1 MAHRHAKR
9 APQLLSA
16 SLRPLLA
23 GREARVSLGEI
34 LAGVEGDGGLG
45 PALLLL
51 TLPVLL
57 PLPPGFSMVL
67 SLPLLVV
74 APQIV
79 LGRQRLWLPE
89 ALKRQSIKRA
99 DLVKLINRILPL
111 LERGEAMV
119 RPRLTFLT
127 NRVGV
132 RVIGVACTVIAL
144 LLVSPIPFA
153 NLAPAAAL
161 GVFALGLTRKDG
173 LAVLAG
179 YGLLALAVAVILLS
193 VKGVLLALH
202 HLLAMF

>member
-1 MAHRHAKR
+1 MSEHAKR
-9 APQLLSA
+9 PPQSLSA
-16 SLRPLLA
+16 SLQPLLA
-23 GREARVSLGEI
+23 SRHARVTLGEI
-34 LAGVEGDGGLG
+34 LTRVEGEGGLG
-45 PALLLL
+45 PALFVL

-67 SLPLLVV
+67 SLPLLLV

-89 ALKRQSIKRA
+89 VLKRQSIKHA
-99 DLVKLINRILPL
+99 DLVKLINRIMPV

-127 NRVGV
+127 SGIGV

-144 LLVSPIPFA
+144 ILVLPIPFA

-173 LAVLAG
+173 LLVLAG
-179 YGLLALAVAVILLS
+179 YGLLALAALVISLG
-193 VKGVLLALH
+193 VKGIVLALH
-202 HLLAMF
+202 HFRSLV